1 MRWGTYASPADGSVH
16 PGLLDDGMTF
26 GLGGVGALVELLGD
40 DGEGLRGAA
49 RRALADPYEVIP
61 EFETDLLAPV
71 PAPPSVRLDA
81 TVAAV
86 DVRGP
91 FDAVPATV
99 PRLGCRLELGAIIGR
114 PGTELRADTA
124 LGHVAGY
131 ALLGV
136 WTSGT
141 ADFAVTMGPHLV
153 TPDELAGG
161 PVQVAVTVNDRPA
174 ADGGLND
181 LDGVFAPVIA
191 AASRAGELT
200 TGTVVGSG
208 SLCRV
213 ELTPGDEVVLRADT
227 LGVLDHRLADGVQG

>member
-26 GLGGVGALVELLGD
+26 GLAGAAALAGLLGD
-40 DGEGLRGAA
+40 DGTLLRGAA
-49 RRALADPYEVIP
+49 RRALDDPYEVIP
-61 EFETDLLAPV
+61 EFETDLLAPL
-71 PAPPSVRLDA
+71 PSPPSVRLA
-81 TVAAV
+81 AAPAAV

-99 PRLGCRLELGAIIGR
+99 PHLGCRLELGAIIGR
-114 PGTELRADTA
+114 PGADLDASAA

-131 ALLGV
+131 TLLGV
-136 WTSGT
+136 WISGT

-153 TPDELAGG
+153 TPDELAG
-161 PVQVAVTVNDRPA
+161 PVQVTAAVNDRPA

-181 LDGVFAPVIA
+181 LEGVFAPVIA

-200 TGTVVGSG
+200 SGTVVGSG
-208 SLCRV
+208 ALCHV
-213 ELTPGDEVVLRADT
+213 DLAPGDEVVLRADG